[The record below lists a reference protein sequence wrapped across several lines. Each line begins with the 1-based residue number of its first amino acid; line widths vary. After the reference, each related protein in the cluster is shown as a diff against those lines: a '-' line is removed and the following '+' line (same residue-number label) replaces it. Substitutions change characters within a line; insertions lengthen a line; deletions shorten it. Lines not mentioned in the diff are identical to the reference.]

1 VGVAKPLIVGV
12 VVALACASAAYA
24 DNPTV
29 RIAKADQAKAEQA
42 LLRLHDFGVGWTG
55 GKRTPSKLSAPNC
68 PGFDPKESD
77 LVVTGHAEAR
87 FTYGRGGVIFDQD
100 TQVLESSQAVA
111 TDFARTIQP
120 KLSGCLARQLKASG
134 KGTVVSV
141 DVNPLTFPHVGSVS
155 AAYRASITVRSH
167 GRLGRIVSDFVFF
180 GQGRFE
186 FSLNVVAPAFE
197 AGQLVPFEQAMV
209 EKLVSRA
216 ATGNVA

>member
-1 VGVAKPLIVGV
+1 MAGAKPLLMGAVL
-12 VVALACASAAYA
+12 ALACASAALA

-29 RIAKADQAKAEQA
+29 RISKADQAKAEQA
-42 LLRLHDFGVGWTG
+42 LLRLHDFGVGWKG
-55 GKRTPSKLSAPNC
+55 GATSPSKLTAPNC
-68 PGFDPKESD
+68 PGFNPKESD

-87 FTYGRGGVIFDQD
+87 FSYSRGGVIFDQD
-100 TQVLESSQAVA
+100 TQVLETAQAVA

-120 KLSGCLARQLKASG
+120 KLSDCLARQLKASG

-141 DVNPLTFPHVGSVS
+141 DVKPLDFPHVGSVS
-155 AAYRASITVRSH
+155 AAYRASIVVRSH
-167 GRLGRIVSDFVFF
+167 GRLGKIVSDFVFF

-197 AGQLVPFEQAMV
+197 GGQLIPFEQAMV